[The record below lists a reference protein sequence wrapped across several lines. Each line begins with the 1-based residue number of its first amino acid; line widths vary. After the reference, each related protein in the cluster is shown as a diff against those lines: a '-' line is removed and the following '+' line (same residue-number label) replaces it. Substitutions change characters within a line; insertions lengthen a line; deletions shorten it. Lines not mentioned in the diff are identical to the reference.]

1 MGHRHFGDKDIPAN
15 ILTGAEH
22 PAFSTDHLAD
32 TDRTNITT
40 TKKKTTQNL
49 NRTRQEIYNHNVC
62 TKPG

>member
-40 TKKKTTQNL
+40 TKKKQHKT
-49 NRTRQEIYNHNVC
+49 
-62 TKPG
+62 